1 MDESQIIDELD
12 QLKALADPLRQRLLT
27 AFCCQPATTKQVAER
42 LGEKPTRL
50 YHHVDLLEKA
60 GLIELVETRPNR
72 GTLEKYYLTSA
83 RQFVVDH
90 QLLRT
95 AAGEDEAAL
104 EGQRLLINML
114 QTTLNEARHRF
125 DPAAVAQKEQGQPV
139 MLAQTELRLSPSQAR
154 VLMDRFCDWL
164 ESCCEAE
171 SEEADEPTY
180 KLTLAM
186 FPVRRGESG
195 DATAEA

>member
-1 MDESQIIDELD
+1 MDESQIIDDLD

-27 AFCCQPATTKQVAER
+27 AFCCRPATTKQVAER

-125 DPAAVAQKEQGQPV
+125 DPAAIGQQEQGQPV
-139 MLAQTELRLSPSQAR
+139 MLAQTELRLTQSQAR
-154 VLMDRFCDWL
+154 ALMDRFCDWL
-164 ESCCEAE
+164 ESCCDGESQDEDEAI
-171 SEEADEPTY
+171 Y

-186 FPVRRGESG
+186 FPVRQEQSQE
-195 DATAEA
+195 TAAEV